1 MIKCRVTQNFTL
13 GEFDKLTNIQ
23 RYCGGKDGE
32 LRVNDTFECD
42 EKMVKYLTGDNKE
55 KVCVVEVI
63 EVIPEETKKKK
74 NGKK

>member
-13 GEFDKLTNIQ
+13 EEFNKLVNIQ
-23 RYCGGKDGE
+23 RNCGGKNGE

-42 EKMVKYLTGDNKE
+42 EKMAKYLTGDNKD
-55 KVCVVEVI
+55 KVCVIEII

-74 NGKK
+74 TSKK